1 MDKPIKNSRSIL
13 LALIVFLCLPQG
25 PSVVAQ
31 TVQVQDEGAIGASQP
46 DQIQA
51 SQTAPANFAGSSEQ
65 KKDAKQMRE
74 DIVNTAKKYVGARYE
89 YGKTG
94 PDSFDCSG
102 FICTV
107 AYEAASKKLPRTA
120 KALYSFVKII
130 PQNKL
135 EKGDIVF
142 FRTTRDGSI
151 SHAGIYIG
159 GNQFMH
165 AVSDGPNTG
174 VIVSSLKENTWKN
187 AYAGSGKFLPSAES
201 DGDEAAGSERSGQS
215 AVSPTSAGTL
225 SAPGSASAAR
235 GASAA
240 GSASAGGKRQSGK
253 NGTSGNKRLNED
265 LINNLI
271 VDATLGIDWSLF
283 TSSRFLLNFR
293 GVPLTLNARYAPWP
307 LQPGINTGIR
317 LNTGV
322 GSVQIPL
329 MLSVTANDYLRF
341 YAGPVITLGDPDLPG
356 GSKKIEASFFPGMIG
371 LSWNTPSFTTG
382 KIKASLTQDI
392 VYSVFNATDG
402 SALSFK
408 NSLASGL
415 VFSTG
420 VRVTLPLS
428 SFFK

>member
-1 MDKPIKNSRSIL
+1 MDKPIKNNRIIL
-13 LALIVFLCLPQG
+13 FVFTVFLCLTQG
-25 PSVVAQ
+25 PCVAAQ
-31 TVQVQDEGAIGASQP
+31 TVQVQDEGTIDAAQTIQAQAT
-46 DQIQA
+46 QA
-51 SQTAPANFAGSSEQ
+51 SQASRPISQEHQ
-65 KKDAKQMRE
+65 KDAKQLRE

-130 PQNKL
+130 PQNRL

-201 DGDEAAGSERSGQS
+201 DGDEAAGSESSGQPAPSPSS
-215 AVSPTSAGTL
+215 ASSH
-225 SAPGSASAAR
+225 SAAR
-235 GASAA
+235 GASST
-240 GSASAGGKRQSGK
+240 GSTSTDGKRQSGK
-253 NGTSGNKRLNED
+253 SGAAGNKRLNED
-265 LINNLI
+265 FINNLI
-271 VDATLGIDWSLF
+271 FDATFGIDWSLF

-329 MLSVTANDYLRF
+329 MFSVTANDYLRF

-356 GSKKIEASFFPGMIG
+356 GNRKIEASFFPGMIG

-382 KIKASLTQDI
+382 KIKASLTQDV

-428 SFFK
+428 SLFK